1 MSRFEEIMETLL
13 ARDNSYPSDIGLKNL
28 VKAEFLRGAA
38 KAFELC
44 WRGLESEQ
52 CLEAARALSEQGD
65 A

>member
-13 ARDNSYPSDIGLKNL
+13 ARDNSYPSDVSIKNL

-44 WRGLESEQ
+44 WRGVESEQ
-52 CLEAARALSEQGD
+52 CLEAAQALEQNND
-65 A
+65 